1 MPFELLP
8 LPYEKT
14 ALEPHISSET
24 LEFHHGKHH
33 AAYVKKV
40 NDLIEG
46 DAALTGAS
54 LVDVVKAARK
64 SDNKPLFNSAAQIWN
79 HNFYWLS
86 LSPDAQEP
94 SEALAKLIADAFG
107 STPTMLEHLTK
118 ASIDHFS
125 NGWAWLVLEGG
136 ELAIKTYH
144 DAETPILTDDVKP
157 LFTLDVWEH
166 AYYIDYRNA
175 RPDYAGAALQN
186 LINWQFVS
194 SNLDGAG
201 AQRADQNSG

>member
-8 LPYEKT
+8 LPYDKT

-24 LEFHHGKHH
+24 IDFHHGKHH
-33 AAYVKKV
+33 ATYVKKV
-40 NDLIEG
+40 NEMIDG
-46 DAALTGAS
+46 DAALAGAS

-64 SDNKPLFNSAAQIWN
+64 SDNKALFNNAAQLWN

-94 SEALAKLIADAFG
+94 SEALAKLIDDKFG
-107 STPTMLEHLTK
+107 STATMLEQLTNE
-118 ASIDHFS
+118 AVGHFS
-125 NGWAWLVLEGG
+125 NGWAWLVLEDGG
-136 ELAIKTYH
+136 LEIKSYH
-144 DAETPILTDDVKP
+144 DAETPIVFDDAKP

-175 RPDYAGAALQN
+175 RPDYAAAALQN
-186 LINWQFVS
+186 LVNWQFVS

-201 AQRADQNSG
+201 AQRADQKQE